1 MKFVGYIYG
10 EFATP
15 IYENEGFYYVNT
27 GFCYSSIGNISFA
40 NKQFKNNNLKIYKL
54 N

>member
-1 MKFVGYIYG
+1 MKFVGYIQG
-10 EFATP
+10 QFVTP
-15 IYENEGFYYVNT
+15 IYEDEGFYYVNT